1 MKIVKMKITF
11 AILLFVIVKAGQHQ
25 VGVEEDIDEA
35 CAEQSWLSTIICYM
49 TREHPVF
56 RVLIRVLQLLCFRHL
71 SKGGDKITSKKQA

>member
-56 RVLIRVLQLLCFRHL
+56 RVLQLLCFRYL